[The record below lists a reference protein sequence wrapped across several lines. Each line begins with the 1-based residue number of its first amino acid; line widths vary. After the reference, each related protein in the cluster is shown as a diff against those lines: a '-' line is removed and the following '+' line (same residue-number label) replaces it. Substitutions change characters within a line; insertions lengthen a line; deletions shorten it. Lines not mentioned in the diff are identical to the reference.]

1 VPHPPTRLLRLLFP
15 EVLPKAKTRAAGAA
29 LAAPGEELPLEYPA
43 ERAIVSLPGDYQ
55 PAIVVQSES

>member
-1 VPHPPTRLLRLLFP
+1 LLFP